1 MKKILCAV
9 TLVLIWTVAAQAA
22 VVYLKDGGQIKA
34 RKVWREKGKV
44 VVLVT
49 RYSIT
54 TFANSELNLKKT
66 FPRHKKRVKPVTV
79 VPDSP
84 VKDAS
89 APAVAQPVKPD
100 KKISLPHLPNKLPEM
115 TIPKGAEEG
124 TLRKQKREMEERMKE

>member
-9 TLVLIWTVAAQAA
+9 ALVLVWTVAAQAA

-66 FPRHKKRVKPVTV
+66 FPPHKRRIKPVAV
-79 VPDSP
+79 AP
-84 VKDAS
+84 S
-89 APAVAQPVKPD
+89 APVQGGTAVVSDQAVKSN
-100 KKISLPHLPNKLPEM
+100 KKFALPGLSNKLPEM
-115 TIPKGAEEG
+115 TIPKGTEEG
-124 TLRKQKREMEERMKE
+124 TLRKQKREMEERLKD